1 MKIVEIIKNIL
12 EEMVSD
18 DNCELQSWQY
28 NSKPDSNIKLDNK
41 MPSPTCLFL
50 QITDFELI
58 TNSMTVKEKAH
69 LNICF
74 LEKESKID
82 SQGLEQDVIIT
93 RMKDL
98 AIDFIQRLFN
108 EKTLQILDK
117 TLVLKSVFYRSDSNR
132 TGVCLMVDVQKR
144 QGDCIN

>member
-1 MKIVEIIKNIL
+1 MKIVDIIKTIL

-18 DNCELQSWQY
+18 DNCELKSWQY
-28 NSKPDSNIKLDNK
+28 NSKADSNIRLDNK

-58 TNSMTVKEKAH
+58 TNFMTVKEKAH

-74 LEKESKID
+74 MEKENKID

-98 AIDFIQRLFN
+98 AVDFLQRLFE
-108 EKTLQILDK
+108 EKSLQILDD
-117 TLVLKSVFYRSDSNR
+117 TLVLRSVFYRSDSNR
-132 TGVCLMVDVQKR
+132 TGVCVMVDVQER
-144 QGDCIN
+144 QGDCL